1 MLSFS
6 IHRSDFHFGKSQRK
20 PTGVQVL
27 PVKPHHTVWDRR
39 YVFVAAVVVVE
50 AVQVGAITETA
61 LVPPATSIYQCTR
74 QLPVIIVVLVSSA
87 ELALSVMFQ

>member
-6 IHRSDFHFGKSQRK
+6 IHGSDFHFGKSQRD
-20 PTGVQVL
+20 PTGVL
-27 PVKPHHTVWDRR
+27 PVKPHHTVWVPR

-74 QLPVIIVVLVSSA
+74 QLPVIIVVPVSSA